1 MMLIFLTLPILY
13 FVKSMLKSKSNLII
27 DSKPI
32 FKMRLK
38 DQQQQQLICI
48 FYVFKY
54 LHTITQ

>member
-1 MMLIFLTLPILY
+1 
-13 FVKSMLKSKSNLII
+13 MLKSKSNLII